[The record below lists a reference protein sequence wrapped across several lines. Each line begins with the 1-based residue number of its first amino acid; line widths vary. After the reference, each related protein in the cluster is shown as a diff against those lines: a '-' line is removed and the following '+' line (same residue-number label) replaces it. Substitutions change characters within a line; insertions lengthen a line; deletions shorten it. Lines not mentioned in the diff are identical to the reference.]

1 MIKYK
6 SGLNL
11 ANLKNV
17 IKQAGMQSKDVADQL
32 GVRPETVS
40 RWINGGA
47 VPGFDQAEHLA
58 EILNVS
64 VSDIMFRNRGLL
76 IAGTR
81 DFHGN
86 VTMYDSLEPK
96 KYLPVPGADM
106 PEHRFCLK
114 VVTHLPED
122 QHSYD
127 SFSDVYIKQK
137 VVHKTTHQMR
147 SIMKIHNGPKEY
159 IGKILM
165 GVIYPMPLDKD
176 NKQKYTI
183 NLCKTSDA
191 ILDVEL
197 EWATP
202 MLSRFYNRDD
212 STIMDLI
219 DPDNNL

>member
-96 KYLPVPGADM
+96 IFASTRRRYTRTSVLFKSNYTFT
-106 PEHRFCLK
+106 R
-114 VVTHLPED
+114 
-122 QHSYD
+122 
-127 SFSDVYIKQK
+127 
-137 VVHKTTHQMR
+137 R
-147 SIMKIHNGPKEY
+147 STQ
-159 IGKILM
+159 L
-165 GVIYPMPLDKD
+165 
-176 NKQKYTI
+176 
-183 NLCKTSDA
+183 
-191 ILDVEL
+191 
-197 EWATP
+197 
-202 MLSRFYNRDD
+202 
-212 STIMDLI
+212 
-219 DPDNNL
+219 